1 MNRWIRKYTL
11 AVPLA
16 FVVTAAPC
24 LGFHG
29 GGGGGFR
36 GGGGGGGFRGGFS
49 GGGGGFRGGY
59 GGGFRPAGGGGYG
72 GGFAGGG
79 GYHPGYGGM
88 AGARG
93 VGMGGAAAAPRI
105 DMGNRANIGAGSFG
119 QRPPAG
125 EFGGGNRGNFNNL
138 GNRTNF
144 NNVNV
149 NANRFGGVK
158 FDPATIILHIEED
171 VVATKEVE
179 VETIGDFNLRNY
191 VYESAT
197 VEPNSVDIR
206 GPKSQ
211 VASVKRARVV
221 LSLSEIVK
229 NQTVSLPVELL
240 AKDGSAVE
248 GVTVLTPRVDVRPSV
263 VPAPL
268 NKMLLVQPILS
279 GDLPAPGYEA
289 WGIHVTPSQISVV
302 GDSEEL
308 ARTTTIDTVPISLS
322 GLMETTSIRVKL
334 KLPGSLK
341 IQGPDTVQVR
351 INIRQSP
358 SLAPKPGSTPRKPD
372 GADAQIPLP

>member
-1 MNRWIRKYTL
+1 MTL
-11 AVPLA
+11 LAKFWLWLVSIVISIVIWLSVQIIQEQTDRYIEMPLRIVN
-16 FVVTAAPC
+16 FPGRLVVTGLNDEPVRTASDMRITLHAVGPQNLVEDLAKSVKLEASVDC
-24 LGFHG
+24 KGQG
-29 GGGGGFR
+29 PG
-36 GGGGGGGFRGGFS
+36 
-49 GGGGGFRGGY
+49 
-59 GGGFRPAGGGGYG
+59 RPKLKVIL
-72 GGFAGGG
+72 
-79 GYHPGYGGM
+79 PTI
-88 AGARG
+88 
-93 VGMGGAAAAPRI
+93 P
-105 DMGNRANIGAGSFG
+105 
-119 QRPPAG
+119 
-125 EFGGGNRGNFNNL
+125 
-138 GNRTNF
+138 
-144 NNVNV
+144 
-149 NANRFGGVK
+149 NRFGGVK